1 MPSADP
7 AELLPTIEEKL
18 FAFFNQAASSSG
30 YTQKTASS
38 SNRNNQNAQTTFERS
53 TINRSLEDLK
63 AMSVA
68 SLYEED
74 GDGAI
79 EMNTVR
85 SDDTK
90 SVASSANLNNDS
102 NNTQT
107 ATMTEHLIEEPI
119 QRNSVVNEE
128 CPCNPYGETPSV
140 NNSLYFADGI
150 RSVDFVVVWK
160 TALEEETHL
169 EEIREK
175 KRFIYEQNL
184 VRDGLELERE
194 VIENEIHFIKI
205 HAPLEVLRRYS
216 EILKLRM
223 PMKEIPGMAGVRTR
237 TTSIVSRLKG
247 FAGKVVR
254 YFLIEEKYFPPRS
267 HRFTA
272 VYSRDKEYLFDL
284 KQACFFTAAV
294 RSRIVQ
300 FILDRKRFSDD
311 SRNDYAFGIE
321 RLITEAV
328 YIAAYPLHDG
338 EINVSGSMRN
348 LLYTKW
354 AAVSKWY
361 RYQPLDYIKEYFGV
375 KIGLYFAW
383 LGYYTYMLLLASI
396 VGILCFIYSWKT
408 LRYNTPSEEICSKEN
423 SIMMCPLCDHWCD
436 YWELSE
442 TCLHARATY
451 LFDNPTTVLFAIFM
465 SFWATLFLE
474 LWKRYS
480 AEITHRWDLTGFD
493 VHEEHPRPQYLAR
506 LAHVRRKKINAV
518 TNTEE
523 PQVPYWRM
531 KLPATILSFSVILL
545 LVCLAIVAVLAVVLY
560 RMSVLA
566 TLSVY
571 GDEVTTSVAILFT
584 TATAAT
590 INLCLIVVFNW
601 MYTYLAEWLT
611 ERELLRTQTEFDD
624 SLTLKIYLLQFVN
637 YYASIFYIAFFK
649 GKFIGYPGNYNR
661 FFNFRQEECGFGGC
675 LMELCIQL
683 GIIMIGKQAVNTAL
697 EMAIPIFYKWL
708 NSLKVRI
715 GKQRNQSLK
724 SKGQRFVKDLKLV
737 EWGSRGLFPEYLE
750 MVLQYGFV
758 TIFVAAFPLAPFFAL
773 MNNILEMRL
782 DAKKLLTFY
791 RRPVSQRVRDI
802 GIWYRILDSIGK
814 LSVITNGFIIAFTS
828 DFIPKLIYRL
838 NISSDGSLNGYL
850 NYTLAYFN
858 TSDFQKGSEPF
869 QSQYNVTICR
879 YPDFREPPG
888 STNPYEKTTMYW
900 LIMAARLAFVVIF
913 ENIVAIV
920 MILVRWCI
928 PDMSQDLRDQ
938 IRREAYITNE
948 IIIKQET
955 LRARMDRENEF
966 AQDIIKPRSRIP
978 KDTSDNSFVQLERLI
993 SSNLSGSQLDLFI
1006 HSERES
1012 NAADRK
1018 SVV

>member
-1 MPSADP
+1 MDP

-223 PMKEIPGMAGVRTR
+223 PMKE
-237 TTSIVSRLKG
+237 
-247 FAGKVVR
+247 
-254 YFLIEEKYFPPRS
+254 
-267 HRFTA
+267 
-272 VYSRDKEYLFDL
+272 
-284 KQACFFTAAV
+284 
-294 RSRIVQ
+294 
-300 FILDRKRFSDD
+300 
-311 SRNDYAFGIE
+311 
-321 RLITEAV
+321 
-328 YIAAYPLHDG
+328 G

-900 LIMAARLAFVVIF
+900 LIMAARLAFVVI
-913 ENIVAIV
+913 
-920 MILVRWCI
+920 
-928 PDMSQDLRDQ
+928 LR
-938 IRREAYITNE
+938 
-948 IIIKQET
+948 
-955 LRARMDRENEF
+955 
-966 AQDIIKPRSRIP
+966 
-978 KDTSDNSFVQLERLI
+978 
-993 SSNLSGSQLDLFI
+993 
-1006 HSERES
+1006 
-1012 NAADRK
+1012 
-1018 SVV
+1018 

>member
-1 MPSADP
+1 MDP

-68 SLYEED
+68 SLYEVD

-90 SVASSANLNNDS
+90 SVASSANVNNDS

-119 QRNSVVNEE
+119 QRNSVVSEE

-223 PMKEIPGMAGVRTR
+223 PMKE
-237 TTSIVSRLKG
+237 
-247 FAGKVVR
+247 
-254 YFLIEEKYFPPRS
+254 
-267 HRFTA
+267 
-272 VYSRDKEYLFDL
+272 
-284 KQACFFTAAV
+284 
-294 RSRIVQ
+294 
-300 FILDRKRFSDD
+300 
-311 SRNDYAFGIE
+311 
-321 RLITEAV
+321 
-328 YIAAYPLHDG
+328 G

-1012 NAADRK
+1012 NAAGNK
-1018 SVV
+1018 SNV